1 MINNGTIYLDD
12 FQGSTTNQRDLGV
25 STVKNSKR
33 KSKPIL
39 QVEVIP
45 GLESKAEDLS
55 FRWNVT
61 EESTKTLRV
70 QLYFD
75 YPLNVSS
82 NPVSLL
88 LLTRI
93 RSPT

>member
-12 FQGSTTNQRDLGV
+12 LQGSTTNQRDLGV
-25 STVKNSKR
+25 STVKNSKM

-82 NPVSLL
+82 NPISLL
-88 LLTRI
+88 LLTSI
-93 RSPT
+93 RSLT

>member
-12 FQGSTTNQRDLGV
+12 LQGYANNQRDLGV

-61 EESTKTLRV
+61 EESPKTLHV

-82 NPVSLL
+82 NPVRLL
-88 LLTRI
+88 LLTSI
-93 RSPT
+93 RSLT